1 MIQTVGMALA
11 NTINVRQ
18 ATGLTGADTTVNFL
32 PLFHTAGINLHT
44 LPLFIAG
51 GISTVLPKFEI
62 DPLLDLIAQG
72 RVSLFFGVPAI
83 YQALSL
89 SSRLATTDLTKVR
102 HWGCG
107 GAPLPESLIRAFLA
121 RGVRVCNGM
130 GMTETDPPCS

>member
-1 MIQTVGMALA
+1 M
-11 NTINVRQ
+11 
-18 ATGLTGADTTVNFL
+18 
-32 PLFHTAGINLHT
+32 
-44 LPLFIAG
+44 FIAG
-51 GISTVLPKFEI
+51 GTSTVLAKFEV

-89 SSRLATTDLTKVR
+89 SPASPAPTSRNVR

-121 RGVRVCNGM
+121 QGRRACA
-130 GMTETDPPCS
+130 TAWA